1 MLQIA
6 RQITSPDGRKLMP
19 LLPKPFLPGGYF
31 LAVTSGIN
39 VYAGGVAGDG
49 VKLWI
54 AEFKKHPSDF
64 A

>member
-1 MLQIA
+1 
-6 RQITSPDGRKLMP
+6 MP